1 MNLSHLLLLLSLA
14 SSSLAWFYCYNP
26 NHDDGYCKGEDTDKY
41 WGSQPCWEGTPCQR
55 KGGNGCTHDAWANDP
70 DPVVRDERRNHAWC

>member
-1 MNLSHLLLLLSLA
+1 MKFSLLLLLLSTLP
-14 SSSLAWFYCYNP
+14 STLAWFYCYNP

-55 KGGNGCTHDAWANDP
+55 KGGNGVSLPQQARIPARSF
-70 DPVVRDERRNHAWC
+70 V